1 MGPPRRIDPVHWV
14 HHEGSILITCSLGPP
29 RRIDPVPLR
38 VLNATHLTAVGG
50 NHSDISRDAISE
62 LHLDYISQDLF
73 NGSPTK
79 DRSCSLGPPRRI
91 DPVHL
96 FNGSPTKDRS
106 CSLGPPRRIDPV
118 HLFNGSTTKDRS
130 CSLGPPQRIDPVPLR
145 VLNATHLTA
154 VGENHSDISRDV
166 ISELHLDYISQDL
179 FNGSPTKDRS
189 CSLGP
194 PRRIDPVP
202 LRVPNATHL
211 TAVGENHSISRDA
224 ISELHLDYISQDL
237 FNGSPTKDRSCSLG
251 PPRRIDPVP
260 LRVPNATHLTA
271 MGGNHSDISRDAI
284 SELHLDYISQD
295 LFNGSPTKDRSC
307 SLGPPRRIDPVPLR
321 VPNATHLTA
330 VGGNHSDISRD
341 AISELHLDYISQDLF
356 NGSPTKDRSC
366 SPTCAE
372 RYSPYSR
379 GWKSL

>member
-14 HHEGSILITCSLGPP
+14 HHEGSILFPCLMGPP
-29 RRIDPVPLR
+29 RRIDPD
-38 VLNATHLTAVGG
+38 HLFT
-50 NHSDISRDAISE
+50 
-62 LHLDYISQDLF
+62 
-73 NGSPTK
+73 GSATK
-79 DRSCSLGPPRRI
+79 DRSCSPTCAERYSPYSRGWKSLLISAGTRSPNFISIISPRTC
-91 DPVHL
+91 L
-96 FNGSPTKDRS
+96 M
-106 CSLGPPRRIDPV
+106 
-118 HLFNGSTTKDRS
+118 
-130 CSLGPPQRIDPVPLR
+130 
-145 VLNATHLTA
+145 
-154 VGENHSDISRDV
+154 
-166 ISELHLDYISQDL
+166 
-179 FNGSPTKDRS
+179 
-189 CSLGP
+189 
-194 PRRIDPVP
+194 
-202 LRVPNATHL
+202 
-211 TAVGENHSISRDA
+211 
-224 ISELHLDYISQDL
+224 
-237 FNGSPTKDRSCSLG
+237 G

-295 LFNGSPTKDRSC
+295 QFNGSPTKDRSC

-356 NGSPTKDRSC
+356 NGSATKDRSC

-379 GWKSL
+379 GRKSL